1 MAFQFPWTN
10 FHELNLD
17 WFLSKFK
24 QFTNNF
30 LETTATAESVPYD
43 AQPSV
48 TVTGGELDDDT
59 DIVNPFNFHFKI
71 PTGMGILS
79 LTITYN
85 VTDDDTQPSTGWS
98 NTKPAVN
105 PGQYLWIR
113 QTIILQNGV
122 GQSYTYFVYYPVD
135 GTTPTIDIDDYP
147 TEDSHNAVSSGGVFT
162 ALNDW
167 AELMGQ
173 WTANKIAWTENG
185 NTASRAYNVGDFVVI
200 TGNMAII
207 TASVANGATL
217 TENVNYKVIEI
228 SGGGFNN
235 IVQDIS
241 NQVAFTAD
249 WSAQLDTSEIH
260 AIKIGRLVVADIWF
274 KSVANAVTPSSPVM
288 ISGFPKY
295 STTGSLNYQYLYLLQ
310 AQGSSNIATS
320 VAAVLYINNSGSILN
335 YTGFNTALT
344 NRALLLKVMYI
355 CD

>member
-1 MAFQFPWTN
+1 MSFQFPWTN

-30 LETTATAESVPYD
+30 LETTATAESVSYN

-71 PTGMGILS
+71 PAGMGILS

-85 VTDDDTQPSTGWS
+85 VTNDTTEPTAGWTT
-98 NTKPAVN
+98 TKPAVN

-113 QTIILQNGV
+113 TTIILQNGV

-147 TEDSHNAVSSGGVFT
+147 TEDSPNAVSSGGVFI
-162 ALNDW
+162 ALNDLGG
-167 AELMGQ
+167 AFAQ
-173 WTANKIAWTENG
+173 WTADKLSWTETSA
-185 NTASRAYNVGDFVVI
+185 TASRAYNVGDFVI
-200 TGNMAII
+200 ISGKMSII
-207 TASVANGATL
+207 TATVTNGATL
-217 TENVNYKVIEI
+217 TENVNYKVIEN

-241 NQVAFTAD
+241 SQVAFTAD
-249 WSAQLDTSEIH
+249 WSAQLDSSEIH

-295 STTGSLNYQYLYLLQ
+295 SSSGSLNYQYLYLLQ

-320 VAAVLYINNSGSILN
+320 VASVLYINNSGSVLN